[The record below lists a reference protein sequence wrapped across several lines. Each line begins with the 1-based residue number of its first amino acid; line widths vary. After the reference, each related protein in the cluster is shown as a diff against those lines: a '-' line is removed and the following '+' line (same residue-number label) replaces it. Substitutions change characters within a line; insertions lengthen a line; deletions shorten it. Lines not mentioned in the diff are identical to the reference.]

1 MILRISSTNKNLG
14 YDKMKMTTQN
24 EKVEGYFFLDQLSE
38 VKNFQH
44 NPMGPCYDIR
54 KETYE
59 PYFIPLIVY

>member
-1 MILRISSTNKNLG
+1 
-14 YDKMKMTTQN
+14 MKMTTQN
-24 EKVEGYFFLDQLSE
+24 EKVEGYFFLDHLSE